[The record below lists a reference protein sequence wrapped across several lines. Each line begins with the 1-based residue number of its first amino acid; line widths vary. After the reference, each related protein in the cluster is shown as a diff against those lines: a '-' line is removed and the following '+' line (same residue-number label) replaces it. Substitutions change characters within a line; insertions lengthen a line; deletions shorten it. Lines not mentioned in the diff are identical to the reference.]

1 MNSRHS
7 NSVKR
12 KIKHTTLNWFKQI
25 RNRKLELKYMLLSL
39 TRHRNPRSILQSL
52 LLTVLRIASLNYWES
67 ERGRDR
73 KLLKIFSC
81 LFAGQCREEREFRE
95 WDVFVKNY
103 YIIIFLPILFF
114 SLFKPLSNLLP
125 HKTTA
130 LDWWCLVKQINPSK
144 FYKIK

>member
-114 SLFKPLSNLLP
+114 SFSSSHSLICSPIRPLLLIGG
-125 HKTTA
+125 A
-130 LDWWCLVKQINPSK
+130 LWSK
-144 FYKIK
+144 STQANFIK